1 MEKNIILNGQ
11 KTDFWLEDT
20 GRLHNVKTNRWLKGG
35 MNKGYHFYSLY
46 FKGKQY
52 ISYTHRAVAEYFVNN
67 PYFESLYKDYRKT
80 GFYKQ
85 TIGQC
90 TYLKDFVANY
100 KKK

>member
-1 MEKNIILNGQ
+1 MLAAKAYQVQTLSFREYWSDKPLMQ
-11 KTDFWLEDT
+11 E
-20 GRLHNVKTNRWLKGG
+20 
-35 MNKGYHFYSLY
+35 
-46 FKGKQY
+46 
-52 ISYTHRAVAEYFVNN
+52 EYFVNN

>member
-1 MEKNIILNGQ
+1 MNDYYTAKKSLDYFLKAIINSND
-11 KTDFWLEDT
+11 KE
-20 GRLHNVKTNRWLKGG
+20 
-35 MNKGYHFYSLY
+35 
-46 FKGKQY
+46 FKARCTMLAAKAYQVQTLSFREY
-52 ISYTHRAVAEYFVNN
+52 WSDKPLMQEEYFVNN